1 VREKQK
7 PREDAMT
14 KHSTSL
20 RIFDPTIPFP
30 KTAGGLAPRGPIR
43 GKRVG
48 LLENSKRNSDV
59 ILQTIGSLLAEQ
71 ARVAVAGLWRK
82 PDTLPGSQEIVEE
95 MLAKCDLVITGVG
108 D

>member
-1 VREKQK
+1 
-7 PREDAMT
+7 
-14 KHSTSL
+14 
-20 RIFDPTIPFP
+20 
-30 KTAGGLAPRGPIR
+30 LAPRGPIQ

-59 ILQTIGSLLAEQ
+59 ILQTIGARLAER
-71 ARVAVAGLWRK
+71 AGVTVAGLWHK
-82 PDTLPGSQEIVEE
+82 PDTLPGSPEIVEE